1 MHHSYQQKV
10 HQLDL
15 QYFLLLLMSLF
26 NYFEYK
32 KVNMKKFQIL
42 TKSKLNSIKSVIL
55 KAMQESFFCWKVH
68 TFINKKVNRN
78 NKFKEE
84 IRKKIKS
91 EFSDIERKMLIDC
104 KYKKV
109 LMNLLKIY
117 LVTQYMNKKMYC
129 KKKSCLVHLL
139 KFQDLNS

>member
-1 MHHSYQQKV
+1 
-10 HQLDL
+10 
-15 QYFLLLLMSLF
+15 MSLF
-26 NYFEYK
+26 SYFEYK

-42 TKSKLNSIKSVIL
+42 AKSKLNSIKSVIL
-55 KAMQESFFCWKVH
+55 KAMQESFFWWKVH

-104 KYKKV
+104 KYKKA

-129 KKKSCLVHLL
+129 KKKGCLVHLL
-139 KFQDLNS
+139 KFHDLNS

>member
-1 MHHSYQQKV
+1 
-10 HQLDL
+10 
-15 QYFLLLLMSLF
+15 MSLF
-26 NYFEYK
+26 SYFEYK

-42 TKSKLNSIKSVIL
+42 AKSKLNSIKSVIL

-78 NKFKEE
+78 NKFKE

-91 EFSDIERKMLIDC
+91 VFSDIERKMLIDC
-104 KYKKV
+104 KYKKA

-117 LVTQYMNKKMYC
+117 LVTQYMNKKNVLQE
-129 KKKSCLVHLL
+129 KGLFSTFAKIPWLEQLS
-139 KFQDLNS
+139 

>member
-1 MHHSYQQKV
+1 
-10 HQLDL
+10 
-15 QYFLLLLMSLF
+15 MSLF
-26 NYFEYK
+26 SYFEYK

-42 TKSKLNSIKSVIL
+42 AKSKLNSIKSVIL

-104 KYKKV
+104 KYKKA

-117 LVTQYMNKKMYC
+117 LVTQYMNKKNVLQE
-129 KKKSCLVHLL
+129 KGLFSTFAKIPWLEQLS
-139 KFQDLNS
+139 